1 MTGGWSKTSPFFVN
15 GVKTKVSQRIKGKP
29 KKRRAVTYLWI
40 FGLALLV
47 FLLIYFEQTAMLY
60 VFSTLGVTVLL
71 VIVAIADLGQSQL
84 ATAETDRIQP
94 GAGGQESK

>member
-1 MTGGWSKTSPFFVN
+1 MTWAGPTPALLVN
-15 GVKTKVSQRIKGKP
+15 GVKTKVSQRIKAKP
-29 KKRRAVTYLWI
+29 KKRRTITYLWI

-71 VIVAIADLGQSQL
+71 VIVAIADLGQSEL
-84 ATAETDRIQP
+84 ATAETDRTRP
-94 GAGGQESK
+94 GAGGQGSK